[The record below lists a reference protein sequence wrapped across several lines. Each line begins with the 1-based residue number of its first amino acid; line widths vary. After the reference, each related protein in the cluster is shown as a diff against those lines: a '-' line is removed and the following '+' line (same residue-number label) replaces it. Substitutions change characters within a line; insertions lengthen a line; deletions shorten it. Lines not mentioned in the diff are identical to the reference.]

1 MYKYLLRLK
10 SLYMIYCND
19 VSPKEFIFFKKCQ
32 SSMSEGKELAYYN
45 VIFDDMCML
54 IKKTS
59 ICNSLFWY
67 LYVHRDDQILLI
79 FSTEIS
85 LGSKK

>member
-1 MYKYLLRLK
+1 ML
-10 SLYMIYCND
+10 
-19 VSPKEFIFFKKCQ
+19 
-32 SSMSEGKELAYYN
+32 EGKELAYYN
-45 VIFDDMCML
+45 VIFDDICML

-67 LYVHRDDQILLI
+67 LYVRRDNRILFIL
-79 FSTEIS
+79 STEIS